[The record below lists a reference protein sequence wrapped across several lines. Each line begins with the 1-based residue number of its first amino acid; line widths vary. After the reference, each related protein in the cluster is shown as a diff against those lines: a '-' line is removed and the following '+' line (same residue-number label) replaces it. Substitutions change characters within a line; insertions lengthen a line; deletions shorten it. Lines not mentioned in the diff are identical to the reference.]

1 MTDIM
6 ALLSL
11 IGEFYISLGRR
22 VIVFG
27 VIVLLK
33 DFLEALFCMVNP
45 LPMIV
50 LSLSCCGRRN
60 FSRRLSSLCGKSFSE
75 ELILQIDLR
84 GSYPSS
90 YGLSVV
96 SYV

>member
-33 DFLEALFCMVNP
+33 DFLEALFCMVP

-60 FSRRLSSLCGKSFSE
+60 FFKKVKFIMWQVFHGRVDTS
-75 ELILQIDLR
+75 D
-84 GSYPSS
+84 
-90 YGLSVV
+90 
-96 SYV
+96 